1 MQMGF
6 AFRKNVVVII
16 TTIIII
22 TITIIIIIKQMRNL
36 SHALPFFQLTF
47 LQNLPV
53 LFTLLSSGSYLLYF
67 VQILHFLGGKVGSVH
82 ILFCPFRFCL
92 HLDGRVTMIC
102 WWIKSESVLGGSGDC
117 TTVLGPASERLGL
130 PVAEVGRP

>member
-1 MQMGF
+1 
-6 AFRKNVVVII
+6 
-16 TTIIII
+16 
-22 TITIIIIIKQMRNL
+22 MRNL

-102 WWIKSESVLGGSGDC
+102 WWIKSESVLGGLEIAPRFWALQVKGWGCQLQKWGDRKYKK
-117 TTVLGPASERLGL
+117 LYM
-130 PVAEVGRP
+130 